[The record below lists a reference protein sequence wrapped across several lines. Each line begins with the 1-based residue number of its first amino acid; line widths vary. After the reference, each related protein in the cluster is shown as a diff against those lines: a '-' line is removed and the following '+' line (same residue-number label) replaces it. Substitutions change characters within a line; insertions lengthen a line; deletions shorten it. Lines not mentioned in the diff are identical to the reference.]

1 MTTFLTADLHLGHA
15 NIIGLCK
22 RPFAALREMGRQ
34 LIDRW
39 NGVVQPD
46 DVVWALGD
54 FAFRNER
61 AAESYLNV
69 LHGTKHLVIGNHD
82 SEGTMTA
89 PGWASIQPY
98 AEIAETS
105 PKIVMCHYPMRVWS
119 GSHRDSW
126 MLFGHV
132 HGRLKPTR
140 NTLDVGVGADAN
152 DFTPIT
158 LSQVVERMKRLENLP
173 CEGRLA
179 NKVMSD

>member
-1 MTTFLTADLHLGHA
+1 MTTFFTADLHLGHA

-22 RPFAALREMGRQ
+22 RPFADVREMDKQ
-34 LIDRW
+34 IVDRW
-39 NGVVQPD
+39 NSVVQPE
-46 DVVWALGD
+46 DVVWVLGD

-61 AAESYLNV
+61 AAENYLKV
-69 LHGTKHLVIGNHD
+69 LNGTKHLVIGNHD

-98 AEIAETS
+98 AEIAEAS
-105 PKIVMCHYPMRVWS
+105 RKIVLCHYPMRVWN

-126 MLFGHV
+126 MLYGHV
-132 HGRLKPTR
+132 HGRLKPAR
-140 NTLDVGVGADAN
+140 NTLDVGADAN
-152 DFTPIT
+152 DFTPLS
-158 LSQVVERMKRLENLP
+158 LSQITECMKRLESLP